1 MAETGA
7 DSQDDLE
14 IRRKKLSFRSWHR
27 GTREM
32 DLLVGGFADAHL
44 AAFGPEELD
53 FYEELL
59 RQNDLDLYAWVAGKS
74 RPPAALDNP
83 VTNLFVNFKYSA

>member
-1 MAETGA
+1 MAESGA
-7 DSQDDLE
+7 QRQDDLE
-14 IRRKKLSFRSWHR
+14 TRRKKLAFRSWHR

-44 AAFGPEELD
+44 AAFGAEELD
-53 FYEELL
+53 FYEKLL
-59 RQNDLDLYAWVAGKS
+59 RQNDLDLYAWVAGRS
-74 RPPAALDNP
+74 SPPTELDNR

>member
-7 DSQDDLE
+7 ERQDDLE
-14 IRRKKLSFRSWHR
+14 TRRKKLAFRSWHR

-44 AAFGPEELD
+44 AAFGAEELD
-53 FYEELL
+53 LYEELL
-59 RQNDLDLYAWVAGKS
+59 RQNDLDLYAWVAGRS
-74 RPPAALDNP
+74 RPPAELDNR
-83 VTNLFVNFKYSA
+83 VTDLFVNFKYSA